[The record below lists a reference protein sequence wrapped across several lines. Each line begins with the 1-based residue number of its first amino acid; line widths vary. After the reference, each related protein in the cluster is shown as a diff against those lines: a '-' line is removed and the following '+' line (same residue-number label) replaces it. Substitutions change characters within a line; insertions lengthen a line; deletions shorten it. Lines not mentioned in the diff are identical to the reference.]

1 MHDPEFPT
9 ATGRRVAGVRT
20 RPSARRRLVACCAQE
35 HARTHGGAPIGL
47 ARYAPP
53 GSVGAQRKRLPAREE
68 LRTTC
73 PAPAAR
79 DHAMDPA
86 GGHLRRAG
94 APAECRAAG
103 GTQRWTHGDPVAARA
118 GTVSACPRAGTYR
131 RRARGAASSASASA
145 RRATAEHVCR
155 RSIDR
160 VTRDAPERRSMDPDS
175 IRRETMIYPDSVGG
189 RQRCPLTGGRC
200 RGAGSHE

>member
-53 GSVGAQRKRLPAREE
+53 GSVGEQRKRLPAREE

-94 APAECRAAG
+94 ACLRSVEPRPG

-131 RRARGAASSASASA
+131 PAARAASGACASLARRARQP
-145 RRATAEHVCR
+145 HVWH
-155 RSIDR
+155 RSTWHA
-160 VTRDAPERRSMDPDS
+160 TRDASERRSMILSPAW
-175 IRRETMIYPDSVGG
+175 ITLYI
-189 RQRCPLTGGRC
+189 CLKTGW
-200 RGAGSHE
+200 